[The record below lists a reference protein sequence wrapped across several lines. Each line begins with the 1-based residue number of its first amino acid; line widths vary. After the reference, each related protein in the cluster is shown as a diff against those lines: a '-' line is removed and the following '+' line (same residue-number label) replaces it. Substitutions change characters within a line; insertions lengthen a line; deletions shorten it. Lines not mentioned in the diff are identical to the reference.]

1 MFHEKSTYMHI
12 YCVLTF
18 ECQLHKMVKHTQTIC
33 RLLSTNCLNVF
44 DHFLWLALKW
54 LKTVVSD
61 FYGTHSEA
69 YSEPSQITKMKRF
82 AKVVKGFQP
91 LIIYR
96 EISIL
101 VRCLKGISMHLF
113 PILIQQKL

>member
-1 MFHEKSTYMHI
+1 
-12 YCVLTF
+12 
-18 ECQLHKMVKHTQTIC
+18 MVKHTQTIC
-33 RLLSTNCLNVF
+33 RLLLTNCLNVF
-44 DHFLWLALKW
+44 DHFPWFTLKW

-82 AKVVKGFQP
+82 AKVVKDFQP

-96 EISIL
+96 GISIL
-101 VRCLKGISMHLF
+101 ARCLKGISMHLF
-113 PILIQQKL
+113 LTLKQQKL